1 MLLSEINQ
9 LKKVY
14 LDKRKLKNLKLA
26 MSITEILER
35 NKIGL

>member
-1 MLLSEINQ
+1 MLFLEINQ

-26 MSITEILER
+26 MNITER
-35 NKIGL
+35 F